1 MIQIA
6 VMEYSDVE
14 YAKSL
19 TDIEQWGHQEDDFK
33 RLLQLDPEGSFVA
46 WQSDNRVGIATTVS
60 YNGYAFLGN
69 IIVDKKRRGKN
80 IGPALMQHAVDYL
93 DKKGIKTIELDGV
106 LSAVAM
112 YRHMG
117 FRDKYRSLR
126 LARNPTRSKSG
137 PAVFSQCGESA
148 HMLAEFDYR
157 KTGIQRKALISNLV
171 QEFPAGT
178 FCLTTPYLRA
188 YTVIRERANGALAI
202 GPSIAEDPA
211 AFDAIMAGVVTVFG
225 NRKMTVGV
233 PETNTAAVESMLR
246 YDFHYFPP
254 SLRMYRGQRIAYE
267 NHIYGIVSADV
278 G

>member
-19 TDIEQWGHQEDDFK
+19 TDIEQWGHREDDFR

-46 WQSDNRVGIATTVS
+46 WQGDHRVGIATTVS

-80 IGPALMQHAVDYL
+80 IGPALMQHALDYL

-126 LARNPTRSKSG
+126 LARNPARSNRG
-137 PAVFSQCGESA
+137 PALYSQCGESA
-148 HMLAEFDYR
+148 HILAEFDYR
-157 KTGIQRKALISNLV
+157 QTGIQRKGLIGKLV
-171 QEFPAGT
+171 QEFPAGI
-178 FCLTTPYLRA
+178 FCLTTPHLRA
-188 YTVIRERANGALAI
+188 YAVIRERANNALAI
-202 GPSIAEDPA
+202 GPFIAEDPA
-211 AFDAIMAGVVTVFG
+211 ACDAIMAGVVTKFG
-225 NRKMTVGV
+225 NRRITVGV
-233 PETNTAAVESMLR
+233 PETNAAAVESMLR
-246 YDFHYFPP
+246 HDFRHSTP

-267 NHIYGIVSADV
+267 HHVYAIVSADV